1 MNLLRWT
8 LQKLFILSVLVIL
21 AFSITGALLPPGVAL
36 YKLLVDLWCSVF

>member
-36 YKLLVDLWCSVF
+36 YNLLVDLWFSVF